1 MLWLCLHMASLS
13 ADVVARGGNGPGGA
27 FVVAAGEGTR
37 QAVVAAGARAA
48 RAGIRPGMVLTA
60 AHALLPGLSVF
71 RRDEAAEAAALAR
84 LAAWAGRFTPF
95 VALSPPREILLEVA
109 GSLRLFGG
117 PDGLWTK
124 VAEGIRGLGYAAR
137 MALAPTPLGAA
148 LLARARPGMR
158 AAGTDALESAIAFVP
173 LELLDLAPET
183 VAAFRAL
190 GLSRVGDCLKLPR
203 PGLVRRFGEEPLRSF
218 DRALGKLPD
227 PREPF
232 VPPSRFEGRIA
243 LPAETAA
250 AEPLLFAARRLLLE
264 LEGHLA
270 ARGEGAGEVRLA
282 LFHREGRATCLD
294 VGLVSPARD
303 PAHLAGLLRERLAA
317 ARIPEPVSSVGLSVE
332 TVLPLPPEN
341 RRLWKG
347 RERDVREAWPEL
359 AERLRARLGAGAV
372 QGIAA
377 AAEHRP
383 ERSFRRTDASPGGGA
398 PWIPPRFG
406 LRPFWLLPR
415 PAPLVRE
422 GVTLL
427 AGPERIE
434 SGWWDGGDVR
444 RDYFVAEDS
453 RGSRLWI
460 FRERD
465 GEKRWYLHGIFG

>member
-13 ADVVARGGNGPGGA
+13 ADVFTRGGNGPREP
-27 FVVAAGEGTR
+27 FVVVAGEGTR

-48 RAGIRPGMVLTA
+48 RAGIRPGITLGA
-60 AHALLPGLSVF
+60 AHALAPGLSVF

-84 LAAWAGRFTPF
+84 LAAWAGRFTSF
-95 VALSPPREILLEVA
+95 VALSPPREIVLEVA
-109 GSLRLFGG
+109 GSLKLFGG
-117 PDGLWTK
+117 PDGLWAK
-124 VAEGIRGLGYAAR
+124 VAEGIRGLGYAAK

-148 LLARARPGMR
+148 FLARARPGTR
-158 AAGTDALESAIAFVP
+158 VAGMADLEPAVAFVP

-203 PGLVRRFGEEPLRSF
+203 AGLVRRFGEEPLRSF

-232 VPPSRFEGRIA
+232 VPPSRFEGRLL
-243 LPAETAA
+243 LPAETIA

-264 LEGHLA
+264 LEGYLA

-282 LFHREGRATCLD
+282 LFHREGRATRLD

-303 PAHLAGLLRERLAA
+303 PAYLLGLLREQLAA
-317 ARIPEPVSSVGLSVE
+317 TRIPGPVSAVGLSVE

-341 RRLWKG
+341 RQLWKERG
-347 RERDVREAWPEL
+347 RDVQEAWPEL

-372 QGIAA
+372 EGIEV

-383 ERSFRRTDASPGGGA
+383 ERSFLRTDVSRGA
-398 PWIPPRFG
+398 EPWVAPRFG

-415 PAPLVRE
+415 PAPLARE
-422 GVTLL
+422 NVTLL

-434 SGWWDGGDVR
+434 SGWWDGDDVR